1 MRLVLSV
8 WSSVLGWLDYGR
20 WRGWKYSVHQP
31 LCGFTSNLKVEWM
44 LHGFF
49 PFRKVWGSAAPRW
62 SLCLQQSKLNEH
74 SWAGPPMS
82 RSGQVANFCCEET
95 SKSPVFFVGD
105 HVFFFCTFFEEFSSA
120 LFNNTSIWALF
131 VSDISRVNFIS
142 IWQDFMSSRTW
153 VRWLHLGEL
162 LGLVFHHWTIFF
174 GAWDDGSCDGHFP
187 WSWVIGA
194 AFSTWKPVD
203 FLFCRT
209 LAASMA
215 FAASQIWA
223 WSRKK
228 WSSQQSQVSLTSRAS
243 RGGLLVLEF
252 VEISWNLEIIWL
264 KIRWYPENEGL
275 ESYNSSENALHLK
288 FSQSE

>member
-105 HVFFFCTFFEEFSSA
+105 HVFFSA
-120 LFNNTSIWALF
+120 LF
-131 VSDISRVNFIS
+131 SRN
-142 IWQDFMSSRTW
+142 
-153 VRWLHLGEL
+153 
-162 LGLVFHHWTIFF
+162 
-174 GAWDDGSCDGHFP
+174 
-187 WSWVIGA
+187 
-194 AFSTWKPVD
+194 
-203 FLFCRT
+203 
-209 LAASMA
+209 
-215 FAASQIWA
+215 
-223 WSRKK
+223 
-228 WSSQQSQVSLTSRAS
+228 SQVHYLTTRQFERCLFQISAGWILYRSDRILWVPELGFVGYISVNCWDSFFTIEQFFLEPGMMVVVMVIFPGAEWLEQLFPLGSLWIFCFA
-243 RGGLLVLEF
+243 G
-252 VEISWNLEIIWL
+252 
-264 KIRWYPENEGL
+264 
-275 ESYNSSENALHLK
+275 H
-288 FSQSE
+288 